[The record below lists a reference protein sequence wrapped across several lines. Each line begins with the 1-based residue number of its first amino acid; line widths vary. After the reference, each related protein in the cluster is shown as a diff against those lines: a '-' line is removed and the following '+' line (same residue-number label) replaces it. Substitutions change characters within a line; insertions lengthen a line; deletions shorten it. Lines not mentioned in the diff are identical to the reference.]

1 MPFSP
6 ACNQT
11 SHRLWKGSWQ
21 AEENLCSIQLCW
33 TFMCILPSTS
43 AGLCREKFG
52 SCAACVKIIAICPHR
67 LHCFQV
73 EHQAATLWCVV
84 LLLRERLL
92 ISLIVYTKKRGGCI
106 IFNLNQSTNTWL
118 LNSILRNFASADWRF
133 FFSFLFYF
141 RGCILNLFSFVLHA
155 SKGLY
160 IFSVF
165 FPTVESF

>member
-1 MPFSP
+1 MYSHSLLHAFSLLKIFCLVWTKELPGNGVHKHDTHSQTVNALPVPFSP

-11 SHRLWKGSWQ
+11 SHRLWKGSQQ

-43 AGLCREKFG
+43 VGLCREKFG

-84 LLLRERLL
+84 QLLRERLL

-106 IFNLNQSTNTWL
+106 IFNLNRSTNT
-118 LNSILRNFASADWRF
+118 
-133 FFSFLFYF
+133 
-141 RGCILNLFSFVLHA
+141 
-155 SKGLY
+155 
-160 IFSVF
+160 
-165 FPTVESF
+165 